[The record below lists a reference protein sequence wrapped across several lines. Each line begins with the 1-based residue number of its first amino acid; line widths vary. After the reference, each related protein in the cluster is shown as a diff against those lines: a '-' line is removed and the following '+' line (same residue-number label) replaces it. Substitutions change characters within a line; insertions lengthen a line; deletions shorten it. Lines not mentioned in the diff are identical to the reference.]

1 MIEQFSRLSVQGR
14 CFPVTT
20 SFCFFSKSDERLSLI
35 YGANG
40 SGKSTLSRAFNVLS
54 SPVES
59 DISVTAADING
70 NPLLFPTLPPIAVF
84 NEDYIDANVKIDDDG
99 LGSIVL
105 LGEHVELEAQIVA
118 SQQAIDSAAQE
129 LSAADSAL
137 APFMQRSNISSP
149 EYHWE
154 RIKNIL
160 KGTSQWAKTDSEIK
174 GNRQNS
180 AVTDAVVQEICSLAV
195 AETLEELR
203 AEFEKKQ
210 QLLERTASSNSAYNS
225 PIRQISIDPHLE
237 EKLISLLARKIAKPV
252 LTERENLILQMV
264 QDGHQPRIEEA
275 QSYFSNNEA
284 TFCPYCFQQVTKEY
298 KANLLKSI
306 LTVFNKDVDEHKAQL
321 AGVKLADLSD
331 AYAQYA
337 ELDEQLTKT
346 ISQLILEYNQI
357 LERYRTALKAKAES
371 VYTPVTQAKMGLYE
385 KIAEINAKLLVL
397 EQKRTE
403 FISAVRKR
411 KTIENDLLLI
421 NKKIAALFCKDS
433 YAVYKKQLKAKQS
446 LLDSKGQKDLALK
459 QAQAHMQSL
468 LAQKKNLALAIDCI
482 NESLTFVF
490 FSRDRLSIE
499 LRGEKYYLKSRG
511 KDVKPKNVSQGE
523 RNIIALCYFFLQ
535 IASNK
540 EISKRYKQEQL
551 VVIDDPVSSF
561 DFENKVGIISL
572 LRREIKNIVFGN
584 NNSKVIVLT
593 HDLPTMFDIK
603 KAYDEIGNAAKA
615 TALIAQASST
625 WFELATGAFQ
635 QCTKKRSEY
644 VQLIEAV
651 YQFAAGDDSLELSVG
666 NQMRRVLEAFSTFC
680 YRKSIEDV
688 SCDSNVLAQLG
699 QYADYFENRMY
710 RLILHG
716 ESHYEEQVY
725 NFHDSLDF
733 YEFFSTDEKR
743 ETAKDILCFMYLLNK
758 AHIKA
763 YLPKADKHLQQW
775 CADIHQNMTLQ
786 ADKEPKNTAKKKVKL
801 VDLPLSAGSG
811 IIMFDDS
818 EGGEDFEVSNANCDF
833 ALRIKGDS
841 MEPQIPDGSIVLI
854 HKQDTVEIG
863 EIGAFFHNGNVYCK
877 KRATQEGKTLLLSI
891 NSAYAPIEI
900 SEDDVSECYGKVIQV
915 VAPS

>member
-1 MIEQFSRLSVQGR
+1 MIEQFARLSVQGR

-20 SFCFFSKSDERLSLI
+20 SFCFFNKSDERLSLI

-40 SGKSTLSRAFNVLS
+40 SGKSTLSRAFSALS
-54 SPVES
+54 SPVDS

-70 NPLLFPTLPPIAVF
+70 NPLMFPTISPVAVF

-105 LGEHVELEAQIVA
+105 LGEHVELEAQIA
-118 SQQAIDSAAQE
+118 TAQQAIDSAAQE
-129 LSAADSAL
+129 LSVADSAL
-137 APFMQRSNISSP
+137 APFVQRSNVSSP

-154 RIKNIL
+154 SIKNIL

-180 AVTDAVVQEICSLAV
+180 AVTDAVVQEICNLTV
-195 AETLEELR
+195 TETLKELQ
-203 AEFEKKQ
+203 EQFEKKR
-210 QLLERTASSNSAYNS
+210 QLLEQVTSNNPAYTM
-225 PIRQISIDPHLE
+225 PIRQLSIDPQLE
-237 EKLISLLARKIAKPV
+237 DVLISLLAKKIAEPV

-264 QDGHQPRIEEA
+264 QEGHQQRIEEA
-275 QSYFSNNEA
+275 QQYFSNSDVEI
-284 TFCPYCFQQVTKEY
+284 CPYCFQRVTKEY
-298 KANLLKSI
+298 RESLLDSI
-306 LTVFNKDVDEHKAQL
+306 HMIFNKEVDDHKAQL
-321 AGVKLADLSD
+321 AGINLVDLPD
-331 AYAQYA
+331 VYELYA
-337 ELDEQLTKT
+337 ELDKQLTKR
-346 ISQLILEYNQI
+346 ISRLISEYNQI
-357 LERYRTALKAKAES
+357 LDRYRIEINTKADS
-371 VYTPVTQAKMGLYE
+371 IYTPIVHTKIGLYE
-385 KIAEINAKLLVL
+385 KLIEINASILAL
-397 EQKRTE
+397 EQKREEYT
-403 FISAVRKR
+403 SAARKR
-411 KTIENDLLLI
+411 RTIEKDLLQI
-421 NKKIAALFCKDS
+421 NKKIAAIFCRDT
-433 YAVYKKQLKAKQS
+433 YTAYQKQFRTKQT
-446 LLDSKGQKDLALK
+446 LLTRKSQKELALK

-482 NESLTFVF
+482 NESLTYVF

-523 RNIIALCYFFLQ
+523 RNIIALCYFFMQ

-540 EISKRYKQEQL
+540 EVSKRYQQEQL

-561 DFENKVGIISL
+561 DFENKVGIISY
-572 LRREIKNIVFGN
+572 LRREIKNIIFGN
-584 NNSKVIVLT
+584 NNSKVIVFT

-615 TALIAQASST
+615 IASISHASST
-625 WFELATGAFQ
+625 WFELTAGEFQ
-635 QCTKKRSEY
+635 KCNNKRSEY
-644 VQLIEAV
+644 ARLIEAV
-651 YQFAAGDDSLELSVG
+651 YQFAAGDNSLELGVG

-680 YRKSIEDV
+680 YRKSIADV
-688 SCDSNVLAQLG
+688 SCDNNVLLQLRE
-699 QYADYFENRMY
+699 YAGYFENRMY

-733 YEFFSTDEKR
+733 YEFFSVDEKR
-743 ETAKDILCFMYLLNK
+743 ATAKDILCFMYLLN
-758 AHIKA
+758 AEHIKA
-763 YLPKADKHLQQW
+763 YLPNSEKCLKKW
-775 CADIHQNMTLQ
+775 CADIRHNMTLQ
-786 ADKEPKNTAKKKVKL
+786 ADKGLKTTLTKIVKL
-801 VDLPLSAGSG
+801 FDLPLSAGSG
-811 IIMFDDS
+811 IVTSDDS
-818 EGGEDFEVSNANCDF
+818 ENGEDFEVSNANCDF

-854 HKQDTVEIG
+854 HKQDTVELG
-863 EIGAFFHNGNVYCK
+863 EIGAFFHNGSVYCK
-877 KRATQEGKTLLLSI
+877 KRATQDGKTLLLSI

>member
-1 MIEQFSRLSVQGR
+1 MIEQFARLSVQGR
-14 CFPVTT
+14 CFPATT
-20 SFCFFSKSDERLSLI
+20 SFCFFNKSDERLSLI

-40 SGKSTLSRAFNVLS
+40 SGKSTISRAFNELS
-54 SPVES
+54 SPIDS
-59 DISVTAADING
+59 DISVTAADVSG
-70 NPLLFPTLPPIAVF
+70 NSLLFQVPPPIAVF

-105 LGEHVELEAQIVA
+105 LGEQVELESQIVA
-118 SQQAIDSAAQE
+118 AQQAIDFATQE
-129 LSAADSAL
+129 LAAADSAL
-137 APFMQRSNISSP
+137 APFIQHSNVSSP

-154 RIKNIL
+154 SIKNIL
-160 KGTSQWAKTDSEIK
+160 RVTSQWAKNDSEIK

-180 AVTDAVVQEICSLAV
+180 AVTDIVVQEICNLAV
-195 AETLEELR
+195 TETLEELKT
-203 AEFEKKQ
+203 EFNKKQ
-210 QLLERTASSNSAYNS
+210 QLLERTSSNNVAYTS
-225 PIRQISIDPHLE
+225 PIQQISIDSHLE
-237 EKLISLLARKIAKPV
+237 DKLISLLARKINKPV
-252 LTERENLILQMV
+252 LSEREKLILQIV
-264 QDGHQPRIEEA
+264 QDGHQPQIEEA
-275 QSYFSNNEA
+275 QRYFSNSEA
-284 TFCPYCFQQVTKEY
+284 TFCPYCFRQVTEEY
-298 KANLLKSI
+298 KAGLLKSI
-306 LTVFNKDVDEHKAQL
+306 LVVFNKDVDEHKALL
-321 AGVKLADLSD
+321 AEIKLVDLSD
-331 AYAQYA
+331 VYAQYA
-337 ELDEQLTKT
+337 KLDEQLTKA
-346 ISQLILEYNQI
+346 ISQLILEYNQM
-357 LERYRTALKAKAES
+357 LERYRTALKAKKES
-371 VYTPVTQAKMGLYE
+371 IYTPVEQTKIGLCE
-385 KIAEINAKLLVL
+385 KIAEINSNLLAL
-397 EQKRTE
+397 EQKRAE
-403 FISAVRKR
+403 FIFAVEKR
-411 KTIENDLLLI
+411 KTIENDLLQI
-421 NKKIAALFCKDS
+421 NKKIAYHFCRDS
-433 YAVYKKQLKAKQS
+433 YAAYEKQLEAKQA
-446 LLDSKGQKDLALK
+446 LLDSKKQKDIALK

-468 LAQKKNLALAIDCI
+468 LAQKKNLALAIDYI

-561 DFENKVGIISL
+561 DFENKVGILSL

-615 TALIAQASST
+615 TASISQASST
-625 WFELATGAFQ
+625 WFELTAGTFQ

-644 VQLIEAV
+644 VQLMEAV
-651 YQFAAGDDSLELSVG
+651 YQFAIGDDSLELSVG

-699 QYADYFENRMY
+699 QYAGYFENRMY

-725 NFHDSLDF
+725 NFHDSIDF

-743 ETAKDILCFMYLLNK
+743 KTAKDILCFMYLLNK

-763 YLPKADKHLQQW
+763 YLPKADKSLQQW
-775 CADIHQNMTLQ
+775 CADIRQNMTLQ
-786 ADKEPKNTAKKKVKL
+786 AAKGVLATSKKIVKL
-801 VDLPLSAGSG
+801 YDLPLSAGDG
-811 IIMFDDS
+811 IDIFNA
-818 EGGEDFEVSNANCDF
+818 EENGEDFEVSNSNCDF
-833 ALRIKGDS
+833 AVRIKGDS
-841 MEPQIPDGSIVLI
+841 MEPQIPDGSVVLI
-854 HKQDTVEIG
+854 HKQDTVETD
-863 EIGAFFHNGNVYCK
+863 EIGAFFHNGSVYCK
-877 KRATQEGKTLLLSI
+877 KRATQDGKTLLLSI

-900 SEDDVSECYGKVIQV
+900 SEDDVCKCYGKVVQV
-915 VAPS
+915 VVPS

>member
-1 MIEQFSRLSVQGR
+1 MIEQFARLSVQGR
-14 CFPVTT
+14 CFPITT
-20 SFCFFSKSDERLSLI
+20 SFCFFNKSDERLSLI

-40 SGKSTLSRAFNVLS
+40 SGKSTISRAFNMLS
-54 SPVES
+54 SPVDS

-70 NPLLFPTLPPIAVF
+70 NSLLFPTLPPIAVF

-105 LGEHVELEAQIVA
+105 LGEHVELETQIVA
-118 SQQAIDSAAQE
+118 AQQAIDYAAQE
-129 LSAADSAL
+129 LAAADSAL
-137 APFMQRSNISSP
+137 SPFIQRSNVSSP

-154 RIKNIL
+154 SIKNIL

-180 AVTDAVVQEICSLAV
+180 AVTDAVVQEICNLEV
-195 AETLEELR
+195 TETLEDLR
-203 AEFEKKQ
+203 TEFDMKQ
-210 QLLERTASSNSAYNS
+210 QLLERTASSNSVYAS

-237 EKLISLLARKIAKPV
+237 DKLISLLARKIDESV
-252 LTERENLILQMV
+252 LSEREKLILQMV
-264 QDGHQPRIEEA
+264 QDGRQPQIEEA
-275 QSYFSNNEA
+275 QRYFSNNEA

-298 KANLLKSI
+298 KDNLLKSI
-306 LTVFNKDVDEHKAQL
+306 LMVFNKDVDEHKAQL
-321 AGVKLADLSD
+321 AGVKLVDLSD
-331 AYAQYA
+331 TYAQYA

-346 ISQLILEYNQI
+346 ISQLILEHNQI
-357 LERYRTALKAKAES
+357 LERYRTELKAKAES
-371 VYTPVTQAKMGLYE
+371 VYTPITQAKMGLCE
-385 KIAEINAKLLVL
+385 KVTEINAKLLVL
-397 EQKRTE
+397 EQKRAE
-403 FISAVRKR
+403 FVSAIRKR
-411 KTIENDLLLI
+411 RTIENDLLQI
-421 NKKIAALFCKDS
+421 NKKIASLFCRDS
-433 YAVYKKQLKAKQS
+433 YAVYKKQLKAKQAF
-446 LLDSKGQKDLALK
+446 LDSKVKKDRAFK

-468 LAQKKNLALAIDCI
+468 LAQKKNLSLAIDYI
-482 NESLTFVF
+482 NESLAFVF

-603 KAYDEIGNAAKA
+603 KAYDEIGNATKA
-615 TALIAQASST
+615 TASIAQASST
-625 WFELATGAFQ
+625 WFELATGTFQ

-644 VQLIEAV
+644 AQLIEAV
-651 YQFAAGDDSLELSVG
+651 YQFAVGDDSLELSVG

-699 QYADYFENRMY
+699 QYADYFESRMY

-716 ESHYEEQVY
+716 ESHYEEQIY

-733 YEFFSTDEKR
+733 YEFFSADEKR

-775 CADIHQNMTLQ
+775 CADIRQNMTSQ
-786 ADKEPKNTAKKKVKL
+786 ADKGLQTISKKIVKL
-801 VDLPLSAGSG
+801 YDLPLSAGGG
-811 IIMFDDS
+811 IDIFDD
-818 EGGEDFEVSNANCDF
+818 EENGEDFEVSNVNCDF
-833 ALRIKGDS
+833 AVRIKGNS
-841 MEPQIPDGSIVLI
+841 MEPQIPDGSVVLI
-854 HKQDTVEIG
+854 HKQDTVETG
-863 EIGAFFHNGNVYCK
+863 EIGAFFHNGSVYCK
-877 KRATQEGKTLLLSI
+877 KRATQDGKTLLLSI

-900 SEDDVSECYGKVIQV
+900 SEDDVCKCYGKVIHV
-915 VAPS
+915 VDPS